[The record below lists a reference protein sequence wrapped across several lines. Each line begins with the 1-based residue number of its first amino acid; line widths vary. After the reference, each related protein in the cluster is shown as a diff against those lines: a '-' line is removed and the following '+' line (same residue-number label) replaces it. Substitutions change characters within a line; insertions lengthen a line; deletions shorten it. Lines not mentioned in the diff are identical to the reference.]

1 MQIKGHG
8 NWDCPRIMT
17 NQKSNESQRDAT
29 EQEPSQTLPTLV
41 TVNSNAVAGK
51 PEQTGILKLA
61 AGKLEITRNPR
72 IPVLKAKP
80 VVDKTP
86 DAEHYNASTEDE
98 LLSSN
103 ELDITAS
110 EYNSDNQE
118 DHEKAPADVSSMS
131 ATTPSPGGKRKQK
144 AGNQR
149 KRRRSR
155 THKGGRR

>member
-1 MQIKGHG
+1 
-8 NWDCPRIMT
+8 MT

-110 EYNSDNQE
+110 DNSDNQE
-118 DHEKAPADVSSMS
+118 DHEQAPADVSSMS